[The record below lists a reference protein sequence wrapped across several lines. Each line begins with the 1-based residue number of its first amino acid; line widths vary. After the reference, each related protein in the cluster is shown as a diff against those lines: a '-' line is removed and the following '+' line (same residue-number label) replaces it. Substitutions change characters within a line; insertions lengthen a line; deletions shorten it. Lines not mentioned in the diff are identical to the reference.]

1 MEAFIDSSITF
12 SIFLKHCLEVDLE
25 IGLVNRNRSLKVFNR
40 LFALILLI
48 ILSPLFLLVAIS
60 IFIEDGMPIFF
71 KQKRVGIN
79 YTFFHIYKFR
89 SMKKNTPNVATHLL
103 ENPGQYL
110 LKIGGVLR
118 KLSFDEL
125 PNLINIIKGEMV
137 FVGPRPALY
146 NQDDLMTLRV
156 ATGVDKLKPGITGW
170 AQINGRDDISI
181 EKKVQLEQEYL
192 YKRSILFDFEIIIK
206 TFTNVLFSKG
216 VSH

>member
-1 MEAFIDSSITF
+1 MI
-12 SIFLKHCLEVDLE
+12 
-25 IGLVNRNRSLKVFNR
+25 NR
-40 LFALILLI
+40 LLALILLFVF
-48 ILSPLFLLVAIS
+48 SPLFLIVALLIL
-60 IFIEDGMPIFF
+60 IEDGFPVFF
-71 KQKRVGIN
+71 TQRRVGIN
-79 YTFFHIYKFR
+79 YTFFYIYKFR

-103 ENPGQYL
+103 TNPGQYL
-110 LKIGGVLR
+110 LKIGKFIR
-118 KLSFDEL
+118 KTSLDEL

-146 NQDDLMTLRV
+146 NQDDLMALRV

-181 EKKVQLEQEYL
+181 EKKVELEQEYL
-192 YKRSILFDFEIIIK
+192 HKRSTLLDIVIIIK

>member
-1 MEAFIDSSITF
+1 
-12 SIFLKHCLEVDLE
+12 LL
-25 IGLVNRNRSLKVFNR
+25 NR
-40 LFALILLI
+40 LFALILLL
-48 ILSPLFLLVAIS
+48 ILTPLFLLVAIS

-79 YTFFHIYKFR
+79 YTFFNIYKFR

-110 LKIGGVLR
+110 LNIGGLLR
-118 KLSFDEL
+118 KLSLDEL

-146 NQDDLMTLRV
+146 NQDDLMALRV
-156 ATGVDKLKPGITGW
+156 VAGVDQLKPGITGW
-170 AQINGRDDISI
+170 AQINGRDEISI
-181 EKKVQLEQEYL
+181 EEKVKLDQAYL
-192 YKRSILFDFEIIIK
+192 STKSFLFDLKILFK

>member
-1 MEAFIDSSITF
+1 
-12 SIFLKHCLEVDLE
+12 
-25 IGLVNRNRSLKVFNR
+25 
-40 LFALILLI
+40 LLL
-48 ILSPLFLLVAIS
+48 LSPLFLAVALAIL
-60 IFIEDGMPIFF
+60 IEDGSPIFF
-71 KQKRVGIN
+71 KQKRVGIDN
-79 YTFFHIYKFR
+79 TFFNIYKFR

-103 ENPGQYL
+103 ENPASYL
-110 LKIGGVLR
+110 LRIGGVLR
-118 KLSFDEL
+118 KLSLDEL
-125 PNLINIIKGEMV
+125 PNLINIITGEMV

-146 NQDDLMTLRV
+146 NQDDLMALRV